1 MDSMLQRIQQ
11 WNICFNTAILQRLH
25 KHKIF
30 ALCDGRACTMPER
43 ITLIL
48 NPPVFTSRAP
58 IFLITL
64 SSNHESFENLIT
76 PSSNHE
82 CSENF
87 WLLFPVIKNDL
98 KIWLLF
104 PVITNFLKIW
114 VLFPAI
120 MNVLKIWFLSSNH
133 ECFENVITP
142 SSNHEYQQRQ
152 LKESWWVA
160 VAKSMTTQSVNKVLL
175 LLPPWFDMQYRQ
187 I

>member
-25 KHKIF
+25 KYKIF

-43 ITLIL
+43 ISLIL

-64 SSNHESFENLIT
+64 SSNHECFENVIT
-76 PSSNHE
+76 LSSNHE
-82 CSENF
+82 CSDNF

-120 MNVLKIWFLSSNH
+120 MNVLKIWFL
-133 ECFENVITP
+133 FPVITNINRKVGGWLWQ
-142 SSNHEYQQRQ
+142 SEWQRS
-152 LKESWWVA
+152 LLTTSTFTITALVWYA
-160 VAKSMTTQSVNKVLL
+160 VEEV
-175 LLPPWFDMQYRQ
+175 
-187 I
+187 